1 MGAGAAVVAG
11 TAAAAVEA
19 AEAGTGIVVNGGQTV
34 MAAEAAA
41 DLATVRA

>member
-1 MGAGAAVVAG
+1 MGAGAAVVAR

-19 AEAGTGIVVNGGQTV
+19 GTEIVVNDGQTV